1 MSDLTHDAM
10 SSLTDPQLEQCV
22 VGQIILHDAWQL
34 YASMG
39 IMPEDFWHEP
49 HQKIVRLAA
58 KLHASGTTPDAV
70 LLRNAGAD
78 GVALSKCMDDTVGVR
93 EDNARWMLQQ
103 IKGLA
108 RARKIYHASQ
118 NLEARLTQGRDSA
131 EDIVKAHLA
140 SIDTIVRETSD
151 GSIVMDAESQHAAM
165 TELAQTRK
173 NQRKVWLGLL
183 AIDEVIDG
191 LSAGEIL
198 GLAARPG
205 IGKTLWLGRYMQ
217 AVLENDIPALMFSLE
232 MPTAQIATRLS
243 QANWGWSRKAT
254 LEAADKEDTSFAQEY
269 REKFNKLHIC
279 DRAGLS
285 VAEMEAITARLKSQQ
300 DVGLVLIDHLG
311 LVGGH
316 HDLRPYERVS
326 INSQEVKNLAKR
338 CNVPVVL
345 AMQVSRDAGGDG
357 SIPLTLSSTR
367 DSGVTEEVVDYLV
380 GLHRPDRSTSLT
392 MEQKVEFE
400 NVVVARILKNRH
412 GSVGNEAAVHINP
425 ETLEWTER
433 TGLSSPTVR
442 RQTYRGGN

>member
-1 MSDLTHDAM
+1 
-10 SSLTDPQLEQCV
+10 
-22 VGQIILHDAWQL
+22 
-34 YASMG
+34 
-39 IMPEDFWHEP
+39 
-49 HQKIVRLAA
+49 
-58 KLHASGTTPDAV
+58 
-70 LLRNAGAD
+70 
-78 GVALSKCMDDTVGVR
+78 
-93 EDNARWMLQQ
+93 
-103 IKGLA
+103 
-108 RARKIYHASQ
+108 
-118 NLEARLTQGRDSA
+118 
-131 EDIVKAHLA
+131 
-140 SIDTIVRETSD
+140 
-151 GSIVMDAESQHAAM
+151 
-165 TELAQTRK
+165 
-173 NQRKVWLGLL
+173 
-183 AIDEVIDG
+183 
-191 LSAGEIL
+191 
-198 GLAARPG
+198 
-205 IGKTLWLGRYMQ
+205 
-217 AVLENDIPALMFSLE
+217 

-254 LEAADKEDTSFAQEY
+254 LEAANKEDTSFAQEY